1 MWVLVGEGFLGDRG
15 GVEGI
20 CRGVGVVVEEWEME
34 SMGLG
39 RVVGDEDK
47 DFMVGDERG
56 LTRG

>member
-1 MWVLVGEGFLGDRG
+1 MGEGFLGGRG
-15 GVEGI
+15 GIEGVS
-20 CRGVGVVVEEWEME
+20 RDVGVVVEEWEME